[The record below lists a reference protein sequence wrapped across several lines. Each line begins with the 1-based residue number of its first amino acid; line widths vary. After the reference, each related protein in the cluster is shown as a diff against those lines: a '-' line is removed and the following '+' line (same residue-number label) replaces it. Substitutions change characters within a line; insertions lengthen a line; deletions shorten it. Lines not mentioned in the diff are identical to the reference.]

1 VSDELRPIP
10 ARTPPLSLDRLDQLI
25 LEAMQRNNQLS
36 HREIGEQVGLS
47 ASAVRRR
54 IGLLRSGGAIS
65 ADVAIVDPRVC
76 APSIT
81 VIVMVVF
88 ERETRGAYSAFRD
101 TMRDAREVTQCYATL
116 GAYDFALVVQAGSP
130 EAYEAWA
137 ESKLMANPSIRRY
150 DSFVVSSR
158 TKFTTQMNIVA
169 SQDLAV

>member
-1 VSDELRPIP
+1 MPDELRSRGPSKP
-10 ARTPPLSLDRLDQLI
+10 HLSLDRFDRLI
-25 LEAMQRNNQLS
+25 LETLQRNNQLS
-36 HREIGEQVGLS
+36 HQKIGDTIGLS

-54 IGLLRSGGAIS
+54 IGILRSRGAIS

-101 TMRDAREVTQCYATL
+101 TIRDALEVTQCYATL

-130 EAYEAWA
+130 EHYEAWA
-137 ESKLMANPSIRRY
+137 ESTLMANPSIRRY

-158 TKFTTQMNIVA
+158 TKFSTQMNIVA
-169 SQDLAV
+169 VQDLAV